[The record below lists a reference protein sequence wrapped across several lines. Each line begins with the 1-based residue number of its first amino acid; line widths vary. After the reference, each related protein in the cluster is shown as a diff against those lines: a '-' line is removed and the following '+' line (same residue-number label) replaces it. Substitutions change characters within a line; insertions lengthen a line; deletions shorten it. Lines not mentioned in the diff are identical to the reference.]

1 MNNDMFIAAAIGIAP
16 ALALMYWSLRNYTYP
31 KVKRPFFDDRVV
43 FTYLAIGLVIGV
55 VVYAVQSSFDMSFLL
70 FALLFAVLEEMIKLV
85 MLNLRR
91 FRGKLDTPFY
101 GLTIGLG
108 VGGAM
113 GFGAVFQSLP
123 VFNFGDAPMAVLNA
137 TILVVLAAQF
147 SLLNGATGAIVG
159 VGVAKSMPFSYFSQ
173 AVLYHLAFNMLMIG
187 FYLPSIPVPFNYL
200 ALIAATFVVIYA
212 YWQVHYRVL
221 PDLVSKAV
229 DRFERKVDRLNK
241 P

>member
-1 MNNDMFIAAAIGIAP
+1 LFIAAAIGIGP

-31 KVKRPFFDDRVV
+31 KVKQPFFDDRVV

-55 VVYAVQSSFDMSFLL
+55 AVYAVQSSFDMAFLL
-70 FALLFAVLEEMIKLV
+70 FALLFAVLEEMVKLV
-85 MLNLRR
+85 LLNLRR

-123 VFNFGDAPMAVLNA
+123 VLSFGDAPIALFNAV
-137 TILVVLAAQF
+137 ILVIIAVQF
-147 SLLNGATGAIVG
+147 CLLHGSNGAIIG

-187 FYLPSIPVPFNYL
+187 FYLPLSVPFNYL
-200 ALIAATFVVIYA
+200 ALIAATIVVIYS
-212 YWQVHYRVL
+212 YWHVHYRVL
-221 PDLVSKAV
+221 PDIISKAV
-229 DRFERKVDRLNK
+229 ERFEKK
-241 P
+241 KSIG